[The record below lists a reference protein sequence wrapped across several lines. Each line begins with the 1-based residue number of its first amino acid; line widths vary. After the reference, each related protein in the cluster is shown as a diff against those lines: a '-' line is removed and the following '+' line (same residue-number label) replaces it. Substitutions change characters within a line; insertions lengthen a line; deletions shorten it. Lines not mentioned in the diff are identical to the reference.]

1 MVMQLWTLLKLPV
14 VKAIRQSMG
23 IESCCATAT
32 PTDSASIYSS
42 PQMPASRSRIGVIF
56 FTVLIDL
63 IGFGIVLPILPFYAQ
78 RFGAAGLGYGAVIG
92 VFSLM
97 QFVATAL
104 LGKLSD
110 RIGRRPVL
118 LATMLVNAV
127 GYTLFAFAGSY
138 WVLFLSRVVSGFA
151 GGNISAA
158 QAYIA
163 DITTPAER
171 SRGMGMVGAA
181 FGIGF
186 SLGPAI
192 GGFSAHYLGPSAPG
206 LVAVG
211 LSLANFV
218 SAYFILPESLKH
230 ELRVRRPLFDLGH
243 IGEAIA
249 RPKLRPL
256 MIVWALT
263 PVAFAGYTV
272 ALPLHASKALNWTER
287 DLAILFT
294 IIGVTAASVQ
304 GYFFGKIA
312 RRTGERAL
320 VIAGTFGMALSI
332 AIVPFL
338 ASSALLYGWTFVLAV
353 ANSIFA
359 PAATGLVSVYAD
371 PTEQGTILGAA
382 QAIAALGRTAGPP
395 LIGTIYDI
403 VNGNAAFFVAGVVM
417 ALAGVAAF
425 GLAPARHGEP
435 GPVPAGPPIPSV
447 PPPPLPPEAS
457 RGL

>member
-1 MVMQLWTLLKLPV
+1 
-14 VKAIRQSMG
+14 
-23 IESCCATAT
+23 
-32 PTDSASIYSS
+32 
-42 PQMPASRSRIGVIF
+42 MPASRARLGVIF

-63 IGFGIVLPILPFYAQ
+63 IGFGIILPILPGYAQ
-78 RFGAAGLGYGAVIG
+78 RFGAAGLGYGAIIG

-110 RIGRRPVL
+110 RTGRRPVL
-118 LATMLVNAV
+118 LTTMLINAV

-138 WVLFLSRVVSGFA
+138 WVLFISRVVSGFA

-163 DITTPAER
+163 DITSPSER

-192 GGFSAHYLGPSAPG
+192 GGFSAHYLGPMAPG

-211 LSLANFV
+211 LSIANFV
-218 SAYFILPESLKH
+218 SAYFILPESLRPEH
-230 ELRVRRPLFDLGH
+230 RVKRPLFDLGH

-249 RPKLRPL
+249 RPILRPL
-256 MIVWALT
+256 MAVWALT
-263 PVAFAGYTV
+263 PFAFAGYTV
-272 ALPLHASKALNWTER
+272 ALPLYATKAFGWGDRE
-287 DLAILFT
+287 LAILFT
-294 IIGVTAASVQ
+294 IIGITAASVQ
-304 GYFFGKIA
+304 GYFFGKLA

-320 VIAGTFGMALSI
+320 VSAGAFGMALAI
-332 AIVPFL
+332 GIVPFL
-338 ASSALLYGWTFVLAV
+338 PSPGLLYAWTFVLAF

-371 PTEQGTILGAA
+371 PKEQGTVLGAA
-382 QAIAALGRTAGPP
+382 QAIAALGRTGGPP
-395 LIGTIYDI
+395 AIGTVYD
-403 VNGNAAFFVAGVVM
+403 VVSARGAFL
-417 ALAGVAAF
+417 LAGAVMLLA
-425 GLAPARHGEP
+425 GLAALRLAPVSHAAASR
-435 GPVPAGPPIPSV
+435 PVPPAPPVPSV
-447 PPPPLPPEAS
+447 PPPPVEP
-457 RGL
+457 

>member
-1 MVMQLWTLLKLPV
+1 
-14 VKAIRQSMG
+14 
-23 IESCCATAT
+23 
-32 PTDSASIYSS
+32 
-42 PQMPASRSRIGVIF
+42 MPASRSRIGVIF

-63 IGFGIVLPILPFYAQ
+63 IGFGIILPILPFYAQ

-118 LATMLVNAV
+118 LATMLINAV

-186 SLGPAI
+186 SLGPAL
-192 GGFSAHYLGPSAPG
+192 GGFAAHYGGATAPG

-230 ELRVRRPLFDLGH
+230 EHRVKRPIFDLRH
-243 IGEAIA
+243 IGEAIS
-249 RPKLRPL
+249 RPRLRPL
-256 MIVWALT
+256 LAVWALV
-263 PVAFAGYTV
+263 PLAFAGYTV
-272 ALPLHASKALNWTER
+272 ALPLHASAVLGWKER
-287 DLAILFT
+287 ELAILFT
-294 IIGVTAASVQ
+294 IIGVTAATVQ
-304 GYFFGKIA
+304 GYFFGKIV
-312 RRTGERAL
+312 RRTGERTL
-320 VIAGTFGMALSI
+320 VIAGTFGMAVAI
-332 AIVPFL
+332 AAVPFL
-338 ASSALLYGWTFVLAV
+338 PSSALLYGWTFLLALS
-353 ANSIFA
+353 NSVFA

-395 LIGTIYDI
+395 LIGTVYDVVSGRTSFLLAGAI
-403 VNGNAAFFVAGVVM
+403 MVVAGLAAFRLARVTHGAASGHVPVA
-417 ALAGVAAF
+417 
-425 GLAPARHGEP
+425 PP
-435 GPVPAGPPIPSV
+435 PVPSV
-447 PPPPLPPEAS
+447 PPPPPDS
-457 RGL
+457 

>member
-1 MVMQLWTLLKLPV
+1 
-14 VKAIRQSMG
+14 
-23 IESCCATAT
+23 
-32 PTDSASIYSS
+32 
-42 PQMPASRSRIGVIF
+42 MPASRSRIGVIF

-63 IGFGIVLPILPFYAQ
+63 IGFGIILPILPYYAQ
-78 RFGAAGLGYGAVIG
+78 RFGAAGLGYGAIIG

-110 RIGRRPVL
+110 RVGRRPIIL
-118 LATMLVNAV
+118 TTTLINAV

-163 DITTPAER
+163 DITSPAER
-171 SRGMGMVGAA
+171 SRGMGIIGAA

-192 GGFSAHYLGPSAPG
+192 GGFAAHYFGPTAPG

-218 SAYFILPESLKH
+218 SAYFILPESLGH
-230 ELRVRRPLFDLGH
+230 EHRVKRPLFDLRHLGD
-243 IGEAIA
+243 AIA
-249 RPKLRPL
+249 RPRLRPL
-256 MIVWALT
+256 MVVWALV
-263 PVAFAGYTV
+263 PFAFAGYTV
-272 ALPLHASKALNWTER
+272 ALPLHAAAALGWKER
-287 DLAILFT
+287 ELAILFT

-304 GYFFGKIA
+304 GYLFGKIV
-312 RRTGERAL
+312 RRTGERTL
-320 VIAGTFGMALSI
+320 VMAGTFGMALAI
-332 AIVPFL
+332 AVVPFL
-338 ASSALLYGWTFVLAV
+338 RTSGELYAWTFVLAF

-371 PTEQGTILGAA
+371 PKEQGTVLGAA
-382 QAIAALGRTAGPP
+382 QAIGALGRTAGPP
-395 LIGTIYDI
+395 AVGTVYDA
-403 VNGNAAFFVAGVVM
+403 VNGTTAFLMAGGVM
-417 ALAGVAAF
+417 VLAGLASLR
-425 GLAPARHGEP
+425 LAPVSHAPPTGHAP
-435 GPVPAGPPIPSV
+435 PAPPVPSV
-447 PPPPLPPEAS
+447 PPPEA
-457 RGL
+457 

>member
-1 MVMQLWTLLKLPV
+1 MRRFV
-14 VKAIRQSMG
+14 I
-23 IESCCATAT
+23 
-32 PTDSASIYSS
+32 
-42 PQMPASRSRIGVIF
+42 IF

-63 IGFGIVLPILPFYAQ
+63 IGFGIILPILPFYAQ
-78 RFGAAGLGYGAVIG
+78 RFGAAGLGYGGVIG

-118 LATMLVNAV
+118 LTTMLVNAV

-158 QAYIA
+158 QAYMA

-192 GGFSAHYLGPSAPG
+192 GGFAHHWGGDAAPG

-230 ELRVRRPLFDLGH
+230 ELRVKRPILDMAH
-243 IGEAIA
+243 IGDALA
-249 RPKLRPL
+249 RPRLRPL
-256 MIVWALT
+256 MAVWALV
-263 PVAFAGYTV
+263 PLAFAGYTV
-272 ALPLHASKALNWTER
+272 ALPLRAAAALGWQER
-287 DLAILFT
+287 EMAILFT

-304 GYFFGKIA
+304 GYFFGKIV
-312 RRTGERAL
+312 RRVGERTL
-320 VIAGTFGMALSI
+320 VIAGTFGMALAI
-332 AIVPFL
+332 AVVPFL
-338 ASSALLYGWTFVLAV
+338 PSSALLYGWTFVLAV
-353 ANSIFA
+353 SNSVFA

-371 PTEQGTILGAA
+371 PNEQGTVLGAA

-395 LIGTIYDI
+395 LIGTVYDLVSPI
-403 VNGNAAFFVAGVVM
+403 TSFLLAGVVM
-417 ALAGVAAF
+417 VLAGLAAF
-425 GLAPARHGEP
+425 GLASVTHHAAGQAPPAS
-435 GPVPAGPPIPSV
+435 PVPSV
-447 PPPPLPPEAS
+447 PLPDPPPSES
-457 RGL
+457 